1 MTNLILP
8 IITILILFRTF
19 NSIKFFFSFLMSLLV
34 RKPVLTMPSHRPPA
48 PIHKPE
54 TTKSQV
60 GLDRSWV
67 SGVPPTRADNAQED
81 LRE

>member
-8 IITILILFRTF
+8 SLTILVLFRTF
-19 NSIKFFFSFLMSLLV
+19 NSIKSCCFFFFMSLLV
-34 RKPVLTMPSHRPPA
+34 RKPVLTMPSDP

-60 GLDRSWV
+60 GLDRSV
-67 SGVPPTRADNAQED
+67 RLGCPSNPG
-81 LRE
+81 